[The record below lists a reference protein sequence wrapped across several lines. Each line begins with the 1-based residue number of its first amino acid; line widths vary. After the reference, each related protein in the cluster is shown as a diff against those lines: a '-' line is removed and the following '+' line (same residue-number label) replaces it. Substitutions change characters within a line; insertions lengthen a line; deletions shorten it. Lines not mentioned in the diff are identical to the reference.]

1 MNFERN
7 YIGGEWTASTGDVT
21 EIMSPIDAAP
31 LHRVRLAGSADA
43 AAAIDSAQKA
53 IPAAAALSQ
62 SARAAALRDLAAG
75 LKRRA
80 EAIAEA
86 TIVENG
92 CPRKQAL
99 AMQALSAVAL
109 LEGFAPLAES
119 HRFEELRKG
128 LRGGDVIVRKVP
140 IGVSVG
146 ITPWNAPVFLAGV
159 KLAGAIAAGS
169 PLILKPSPETI
180 GATSL
185 LAEAI
190 SELDLPK
197 GMISVLHGDR
207 DLGRQLVAD
216 ARIAKVSFTGSAR
229 GGAEVA
235 AACARRFARCTLE
248 LGGKSAAILLHDV
261 NLTKVMPELLG
272 AMLQNNGQI
281 CGAQTRLLIDHRIYE
296 NALSVLGAAFD
307 ALQVG
312 DPRDART
319 DIGPVISAAQRERI
333 ENAIAE
339 ALSAGGRLIAGGARP
354 NNVPGGHY
362 VVPTLIAD
370 LAADAPLV
378 QEEVFGPVIVASP
391 FDSEDEAVAFANK
404 SSYGLA
410 GSIWTE
416 DQDRGLALARRVSS
430 GTVSLNSKRILDFG
444 SPFGGLR
451 HSGLGRELGPEGID
465 AYLES
470 QSIIV
475 PTGLS

>member
-7 YIGGEWTASTGDVT
+7 YIGGEWTVSTGDET
-21 EIMSPIDAAP
+21 EIMSPIDASL
-31 LHRVRLAGSADA
+31 LHHVRLAGPDA
-43 AAAIDSAQKA
+43 EAAIDAAQKA
-53 IPAAAALSQ
+53 IPAAAALPQ

-99 AMQALSAVAL
+99 AMQALSAVTL
-109 LEGFAPLAES
+109 LEGFAPLAEN
-119 HRFEELRKG
+119 HKFEELREG
-128 LRGGDVIVRKVP
+128 LRGGDVIVRRVP

-146 ITPWNAPVFLAGV
+146 ITPWNAPVFLASV
-159 KLAGAIAAGS
+159 KLTGAIAAGN

-180 GATSL
+180 GATTL
-185 LAEAI
+185 LTEAI

-281 CGAQTRLLIDHRIYE
+281 CGAQTRLLIDRRIYE
-296 NALSVLGAAFD
+296 TVLGVLGAAFD
-307 ALQVG
+307 ALKVG

-319 DIGPVISAAQRERI
+319 DIGPVISATQRERI

-339 ALSAGGRLIAGGARP
+339 ALSAGGA
-354 NNVPGGHY
+354 
-362 VVPTLIAD
+362 
-370 LAADAPLV
+370 
-378 QEEVFGPVIVASP
+378 
-391 FDSEDEAVAFANK
+391 
-404 SSYGLA
+404 
-410 GSIWTE
+410 
-416 DQDRGLALARRVSS
+416 
-430 GTVSLNSKRILDFG
+430 
-444 SPFGGLR
+444 
-451 HSGLGRELGPEGID
+451 
-465 AYLES
+465 
-470 QSIIV
+470 
-475 PTGLS
+475 